1 MVQADLGEERPTVRP
16 YTPISYDEKGHF
28 DLMIKSY
35 PTGKISKYMDS
46 LKVGDGL
53 KIKGPIKK
61 IQYKPNMKKNIG
73 MIAGGSGITPMLQL
87 AHEILKNP
95 DDHTQLT
102 LLYSNKTVDDILLR
116 DRIDDL
122 AKKHKN
128 FKVYYTVTKAPS
140 KGWTQGVG
148 HMTEDMVSKVI
159 PPPGDDTL
167 IFVCG
172 PPPMMDT
179 ISGQKVKEKDNYV
192 QGPLVGILK
201 NRGFKESQVFKF

>member
-1 MVQADLGEERPTVRP
+1 MG
-16 YTPISYDEKGHF
+16 DE
-28 DLMIKSY
+28 
-35 PTGKISKYMDS
+35 
-46 LKVGDGL
+46 LK
-53 KIKGPIKK
+53 KKRPIKK
-61 IQYKPNMKKNIG
+61 LEYKPNMKKMIG
-73 MIAGGSGITPMLQL
+73 MIAGGSGITPMLQVT
-87 AHEILKNP
+87 HEILKNP
-95 DDHTQLT
+95 KDNTEVT
-102 LLYSNKTVDDILLR
+102 LLYSNTTADDILLR
-116 DRIDDL
+116 DRIDDF

-128 FKVYYTVTKAPS
+128 FKVYYTVTRPPP
-140 KGWTQGVG
+140 GWTQGVG
-148 HMTEDMVSKVI
+148 HLTEEMVTKVI